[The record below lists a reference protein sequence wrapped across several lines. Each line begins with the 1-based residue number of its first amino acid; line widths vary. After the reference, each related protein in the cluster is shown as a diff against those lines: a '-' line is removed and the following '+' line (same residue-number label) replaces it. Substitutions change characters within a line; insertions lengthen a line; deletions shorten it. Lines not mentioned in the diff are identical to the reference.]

1 MAPICRW
8 NFTIIPF
15 MLQYLFY
22 LIQHNREDLMSKL
35 SLQEMKDLR
44 SQNWDLEYI
53 EQHFL
58 AKVLLFIPVNQMK
71 DNLRCK
77 KILALFKTSRLGCYK
92 RCFERAHI
100 FDKSLGKG
108 IWEK

>member
-71 DNLRCK
+71 DLRCK

-108 IWEK
+108 IWDK

>member
-58 AKVLLFIPVNQMK
+58 AKVLLVNQLK
-71 DNLRCK
+71 DDFRWIVSCNGETRSIYK
-77 KILALFKTSRLGCYK
+77 LALIN
-92 RCFERAHI
+92 H
-100 FDKSLGKG
+100 
-108 IWEK
+108 